1 MNKFEFKNLTPFK
14 WFVLENFPF
23 IEADFD
29 ALTEWQLF
37 CKLGKEIN
45 KIIDS
50 QNIVG
55 EQAENLTNAFN
66 NLKNYVDNYFDNL
79 DVQEEIN
86 NKLNEMAESGQLTE
100 IIAQYL
106 QLAGLLC
113 FNTVND
119 MKNATNLINGSF
131 AKTYGLNQYK
141 DGKGEFYKI
150 RNILNTDVVD
160 NINIIALNNFDN
172 LIAEKIPNYY
182 LNILQNDVNLIKN
195 KKYLLVGD
203 SYGEGYSPD
212 GNVESWCIKFKR
224 ILGLTDNEC
233 KILVRGGYG
242 FARRDM
248 YFPDLIQT
256 IADDPYITDIIVLGG
271 YNDIGASYENINTG
285 INEFKTICKQKFPNA
300 LLKIGFVGWS
310 NNPSKLYNLSYTCL
324 NYINICKNANI
335 PYLNNMEFTLHEYF
349 KDFSSDDFHPNEH
362 GQEKIARNLVN
373 AINTGDANVLMGYAD
388 FEVGL
393 NYDFTSNTDFKKVIT
408 MSMKN
413 ENIIF
418 SIKNLIYL
426 DCNNKQI
433 KCDNTLYDV
442 ADITGGFVIGN
453 DYYTTFTTINTIVK
467 NGDNFYNVPA
477 ILIIAEKRLKIAFY
491 SVNPQNNNYFFMNNV
506 SQIMIQP
513 TTFYIDAKIN

>member
-1 MNKFEFKNLTPFK
+1 MNKFNYTNLTPFK

-45 KIIDS
+45 KIINS
-50 QNIVG
+50 TNTLGIQV
-55 EQAENLTNAFN
+55 ESLTD
-66 NLKNYVDNYFDNL
+66 YVKNYFDNL

-86 NKLNEMAESGQLTE
+86 NKLNKMTEDGTLQE
-100 IIAQYL
+100 IITSYL
-106 QLAGLLC
+106 KLKGLLC
-113 FNTVND
+113 YNTLND
-119 MKNATNLINGSF
+119 LKNATNLINGSF
-131 AKTYGLNQYK
+131 AKTYGLNQYN

-182 LNILQNDVNLIKN
+182 LNILQNDVNLIKNDVNLIKN

-242 FARRDM
+242 FGRRDK

-256 IADDPYITDIIVLGG
+256 IADDPYITDIIVLCG

-310 NNPSKLYNLSYTCL
+310 NNPSKIYNLSSTCI

-335 PYLNNMEFTLHEYF
+335 PYLNNMEFTLHDYF
-349 KDFSSDDFHPNEH
+349 KDFSSDDFHPNEK
-362 GQEKIARNLVN
+362 GQAKIASNLVN
-373 AINTGDANVLMGYAD
+373 AINTGDANVLMRYTE

-393 NYDFTSNTDFKKVIT
+393 NYDFTSNTNFKQTIT

-413 ENIIF
+413 ENILF
-418 SIKNLIYL
+418 SIKNIISL
-426 DCNNKQI
+426 DCKNKKI
-433 KCDNTLYDV
+433 ICNNTLYDV
-442 ADITGGFVIGN
+442 ADITGGLVIGSN
-453 DYYTTFTTINTIVK
+453 YYTTTTTINTIVK

-477 ILIIAEKRLKIAFY
+477 ILVITDKRLKIGFY
-491 SVNPQNNNYFFMNNV
+491 CVNPQNNNYFFMNNV

-513 TTFYIDAKIN
+513 TSFYIDAKIN